1 MARPLFARSSS
12 RSEPLHRPAP
22 GPAGTAL
29 KAAVWRYSS
38 PLPVL
43 TGLEAV
49 LKNMSLLSVFKVRFT
64 LPAPSLQPACAQPS
78 GRVGALPYLKCSFQ
92 FLRGSGPFPRLRPH
106 MPQSYTSPLH
116 TLLRLVRTTA
126 RSRRLD
132 GDGGDYIFLE

>member
-38 PLPVL
+38 PLLVL

-64 LPAPSLQPACAQPS
+64 LPAPSLLPACAHPS
-78 GRVGALPYLKCSFQ
+78 GRVGALTYPCRPPK
-92 FLRGSGPFPRLRPH
+92 FPRL
-106 MPQSYTSPLH
+106 SLYILTK
-116 TLLRLVRTTA
+116 
-126 RSRRLD
+126 SRELT
-132 GDGGDYIFLE
+132 GD

>member
-38 PLPVL
+38 PRQPPLPVL

-64 LPAPSLQPACAQPS
+64 LPAPSLLPACAHPS
-78 GRVGALPYLKCSFQ
+78 GRVGALTYLKFKS
-92 FLRGSGPFPRLRPH
+92 
-106 MPQSYTSPLH
+106 
-116 TLLRLVRTTA
+116 
-126 RSRRLD
+126 
-132 GDGGDYIFLE
+132 